1 MAGIPGA
8 LNAAGTG
15 QEDNFYPYEETPVKY
30 LFVTEKY
37 LPATGREK
45 FVNVARCTM
54 HVSRREPFG
63 IYFSLEIKLKI
74 KIILLFLT
82 DKTGLLQC

>member
-1 MAGIPGA
+1 MSILRSQIIVDKVNTCSNDSICPVAGIPGA

-37 LPATGREK
+37 LPATGRGK
-45 FVNVARCTM
+45 FVHETNFIVRW
-54 HVSRREPFG
+54 
-63 IYFSLEIKLKI
+63 
-74 KIILLFLT
+74 
-82 DKTGLLQC
+82 Q

>member
-1 MAGIPGA
+1 VAGIPGA

-45 FVNVARCTM
+45 FVNVARCTYNA
-54 HVSRREPFG
+54 REPFG

-82 DKTGLLQC
+82 DKTGLLQY